1 MVGPFKVTEGV
12 IRCEMYC
19 VERFLRK
26 LELCHRGITVLLNDD
41 LREQFVNCKSLFV
54 QQVYK
59 CVGIW
64 MSSSVVCLL
73 FNIFNSLIP
82 KMCFSILPCRG
93 VARIFKREFTLRQI
107 QGTHQIVMLTSTLCF
122 TNMIRK
128 GFQRGGHR
136 SFPPPLAMPFK
147 GGLRPSVFSCTHKLT
162 VWNRLQESNLSFC
175 RGGAG
180 CIEKV

>member
-1 MVGPFKVTEGV
+1 
-12 IRCEMYC
+12 MYC
-19 VERFLRK
+19 VERFLCK

-93 VARIFKREFTLRQI
+93 VARIFWKGVYTASNPGYSPDCHVNLHSVFYQYDKKRL
-107 QGTHQIVMLTSTLCF
+107 S
-122 TNMIRK
+122 K
-128 GFQRGGHR
+128 GGSQVLP
-136 SFPPPLAMPFK
+136 PPPLAMPFE